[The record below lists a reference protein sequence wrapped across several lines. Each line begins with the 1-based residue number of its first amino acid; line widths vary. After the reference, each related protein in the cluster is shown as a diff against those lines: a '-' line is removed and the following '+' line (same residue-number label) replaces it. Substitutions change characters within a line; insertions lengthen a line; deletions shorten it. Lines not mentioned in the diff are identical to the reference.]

1 MKESLVTV
9 FDKKSVA
16 SEAFRT
22 LRTNIQFSSYDQ
34 RLQVITITSASP
46 GDGKST
52 VAANLSVVFGEND
65 NRVLLIDADLRRPMI
80 HKLLALPNSLGLVN
94 AVVNKEEV
102 HLGEYIQKEI
112 LPNVDVLT
120 SGPIPPNPSELLG
133 SKKNVHL
140 MESLRK
146 DYDIIIID
154 APPLL
159 AVTDAQVLSTI
170 SDGSI
175 IVTRHG
181 ETKKEELLRGKELL
195 EKVKGN
201 ILGVVLNDIPYD
213 EDSYYYYS
221 YKEKRSKKK

>member
-22 LRTNIQFSSYDQ
+22 LRTNIQFSSYDKK
-34 RLQVITITSASP
+34 LQVITITSATP

-52 VAANLSVVFGEND
+52 VAANLAVVFGEND

-80 HKLLALPNSLGLVN
+80 HKILALPNSLGLVN
-94 AVVNKEEV
+94 AVVNKEAIQ
-102 HLGEYIQKEI
+102 LGEYIQKEV
-112 LPNVDVLT
+112 LPSVDVLT

-140 MESLRK
+140 IESLRK

-175 IVTRHG
+175 ILTRHG
-181 ETKKEELLRGKELL
+181 ETKKEELIRGKELL

-221 YKEKRSKKK
+221 YKEKRSQKK